1 MISTPQTDVSE
12 SIINTPSMVDIT
24 SFSLA
29 REYNNYVETIKE
41 SMVSRDIV
49 KTKR

>member
-1 MISTPQTDVSE
+1 MISTPQTDVSG

-49 KTKR
+49 NTKR